1 MYIIVIV
8 IVIVIVNCNSICN
21 SYSNCNCNS
30 NCNSYSNSNNY
41 HFNNFDIR
49 NMRKSCGYNRDVI
62 DIVSDDNQSVSLKAD
77 FKSIENH
84 NEEDL
89 NKNWRECIKLR

>member
-1 MYIIVIV
+1 
-8 IVIVIVNCNSICN
+8 
-21 SYSNCNCNS
+21 
-30 NCNSYSNSNNY
+30 
-41 HFNNFDIR
+41 
-49 NMRKSCGYNRDVI
+49 MRKSCGYNRDVI

-89 NKNWRECIKLR
+89 DNDNESIGSSVLENHFGPDIKSLPKSIIGKYIFYYNHYY